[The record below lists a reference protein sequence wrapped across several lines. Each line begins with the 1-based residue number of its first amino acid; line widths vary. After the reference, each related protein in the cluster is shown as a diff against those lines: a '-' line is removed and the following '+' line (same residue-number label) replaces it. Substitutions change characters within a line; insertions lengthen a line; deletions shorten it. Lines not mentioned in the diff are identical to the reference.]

1 RTDADHI
8 TEWDTGGE
16 TNPENLQLLCR
27 KHHNLK
33 THHGWQAKVLD
44 PETNT
49 IQWTSPLC
57 NTYLTEPVGT
67 GTGTGTS
74 TGVGSGSGS
83 GRGLGAQTGAGDGTR
98 TGVGVDPWGTPRDND
113 SDSNNSGS
121 AGARSNSNYAAQDDS
136 SNPAPWTF
144 SAQTF
149 TAQQNTDAANGPC
162 FKCLRHECST
172 PGHDNRIGPFNDH
185 SVSYQNSLAEGF
197 RPIQGPHNKPA
208 STPQHFTATG
218 VDDNPPF

>member
-57 NTYLTEPVGT
+57 NTYLTEPT
-67 GTGTGTS
+67 GTGTTPNGSRET
-74 TGVGSGSGS
+74 TGSGI
-83 GRGLGAQTGAGDGTR
+83 LGKNESTA
-98 TGVGVDPWGTPRDND
+98 DPA
-113 SDSNNSGS
+113 S
-121 AGARSNSNYAAQDDS
+121 
-136 SNPAPWTF
+136 WTF
-144 SAQTF
+144 EAQHN
-149 TAQQNTDAANGPC
+149 AQAANGPC

-185 SVSYQNSLAEGF
+185 SFSYQNSLAEGF

-208 STPQHFTATG
+208 STPQHVTATG